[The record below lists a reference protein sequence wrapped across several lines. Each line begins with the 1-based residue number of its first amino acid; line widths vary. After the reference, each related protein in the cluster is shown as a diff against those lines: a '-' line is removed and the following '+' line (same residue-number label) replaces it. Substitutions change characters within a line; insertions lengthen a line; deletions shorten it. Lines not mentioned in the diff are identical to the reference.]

1 MGSRHRVLIANVEKN
16 QQMLPA
22 NGEAQNKA
30 ADFIEGSA
38 LTATNDVHGD
48 WGIQRKH
55 KKAAQ
60 EGRF

>member
-1 MGSRHRVLIANVEKN
+1 
-16 QQMLPA
+16 MLPA

-48 WGIQRKH
+48 WRIQRKH

-60 EGRF
+60 EGTF

>member
-1 MGSRHRVLIANVEKN
+1 
-16 QQMLPA
+16 MLPA

-38 LTATNDVHGD
+38 LTATNDVHED

-60 EGRF
+60 EGTF